1 METVRCSIREMV
13 EFISRS
19 GHIITE
25 ISANNRAVEG
35 TRIHQLIQKQQGASY
50 HAEVALNYEFE
61 YEGFLYVLQGRMD
74 GLIILEDEVC
84 IDEIKSVTYPLD
96 DLDLDHVNQRHFH
109 QLMCYAYIYCV
120 QNDLKEIDCQ
130 LTYYDVNNKDQ
141 KILKEHFLFEQIESI
156 FFSIVE
162 QYHAFV
168 KLYFDFKEIRDQ
180 SLETLAFPYDH
191 YRNGQQEMMNAVYYT
206 IKNKQK
212 LFIHAAT
219 GLGKT
224 LGTVFP
230 ALRALHH
237 GHTNKIMYLT
247 AKAIT
252 RTVAKETLSHLEKC
266 GLILR
271 TVIITAKDQ
280 MCFLEERHCHPDYC
294 PYAKNHYDRVNQA
307 MLDIMAHANT
317 YDKEN
322 IQAFA
327 LKHEVCPFEF
337 SLDLFLFSDF
347 SILDYN
353 YAFDPRVNLQRAFYP
368 ESKLTMLVDEA
379 HNLVD
384 RSRDMYSKA
393 LFHSHIRQVKTLM
406 SDRSKNAYKALIALD
421 EAMLQLKN
429 DLVDRPYIVDYQPPA
444 EIAKLVEN
452 NLWAMQ
458 KYLSENGE
466 QEQEI
471 LDLYFE
477 CVAFMK
483 IYELYRESYVTY
495 AIDDGDVMLKIYC
508 MDPSSLL
515 NDYYS
520 QAQAVI
526 FFSATLLPI
535 QYFYRILGGKKDDFK
550 LYYDSPFDSQNRL
563 VLVGNDV
570 QAKYRQRI
578 YSYDKICRYIAE
590 LAKGKTGN
598 YLIFFSS
605 YEYLNQVYQRF
616 VPNDEVYVY
625 KQEGQM
631 SLEDKN
637 IFLDH
642 FKTVKDR
649 SQVFFTVL
657 GGMFSEGIDFKG
669 EQLIGTI
676 IVGVGLPQL
685 GLERDLIKSYF
696 EKDGYDYAYK
706 YPGMNK
712 VLQAAG
718 RVIRTNQDRGVIL
731 LLDERYASK
740 EYTKMF
746 PREWK
751 HLQKT
756 SVDHISKQL
765 ETFWN
770 SENKQ

>member
-1 METVRCSIREMV
+1 M
-13 EFISRS
+13 
-19 GHIITE
+19 
-25 ISANNRAVEG
+25 
-35 TRIHQLIQKQQGASY
+35 
-50 HAEVALNYEFE
+50 
-61 YEGFLYVLQGRMD
+61 
-74 GLIILEDEVC
+74 
-84 IDEIKSVTYPLD
+84 
-96 DLDLDHVNQRHFH
+96 
-109 QLMCYAYIYCV
+109 
-120 QNDLKEIDCQ
+120 
-130 LTYYDVNNKDQ
+130 
-141 KILKEHFLFEQIESI
+141 
-156 FFSIVE
+156 
-162 QYHAFV
+162 
-168 KLYFDFKEIRDQ
+168 
-180 SLETLAFPYDH
+180 
-191 YRNGQQEMMNAVYYT
+191 
-206 IKNKQK
+206 
-212 LFIHAAT
+212 
-219 GLGKT
+219 
-224 LGTVFP
+224 
-230 ALRALHH
+230 
-237 GHTNKIMYLT
+237 
-247 AKAIT
+247 
-252 RTVAKETLSHLEKC
+252 
-266 GLILR
+266 
-271 TVIITAKDQ
+271 
-280 MCFLEERHCHPDYC
+280 
-294 PYAKNHYDRVNQA
+294 
-307 MLDIMAHANT
+307 
-317 YDKEN
+317 
-322 IQAFA
+322 
-327 LKHEVCPFEF
+327 
-337 SLDLFLFSDF
+337 
-347 SILDYN
+347 
-353 YAFDPRVNLQRAFYP
+353 
-368 ESKLTMLVDEA
+368 
-379 HNLVD
+379 
-384 RSRDMYSKA
+384 
-393 LFHSHIRQVKTLM
+393 
-406 SDRSKNAYKALIALD
+406 IALD

>member
-1 METVRCSIREMV
+1 METVKCSIREMV

-19 GHIITE
+19 GHIMTE

-35 TRIHQLIQKQQGASY
+35 TRIHQLIQKQQDDTY
-50 HAEVALNYEFE
+50 QAEVPLNYECE
-61 YEGFLYVLQGRMD
+61 YQGFLYVLQGRMD
-74 GLIILEDEVC
+74 GLILSENSVC
-84 IDEIKSVTYPLD
+84 IDEIKTVTYSLTELD
-96 DLDLDHVNQRHFH
+96 IEHVNPRHFH
-109 QLMCYAYIYCV
+109 QLMCYAYIYS
-120 QNDLKEIDCQ
+120 QQHDLKEIDCQ
-130 LTYYDVNNKDQ
+130 LTYYDVTNKEEK
-141 KILKEHFLFEQIESI
+141 KIKEHFLFEQVESI
-156 FFSIVE
+156 FFSVIE

-168 KLYFDFKEIRDQ
+168 KLYFDFKEERDH
-180 SLETLAFPYDH
+180 SLEALTFPYQE
-191 YRNGQQEMMNAVYYT
+191 YREGQKEMMNAVYFT

-237 GHTNKIMYLT
+237 GYTNKIMYLT

-252 RTVAKETLSHLEKC
+252 RTVAKETLLHLEEI
-266 GLILR
+266 GLKLR
-271 TVIITAKDQ
+271 TTIITAKDQ

-294 PYAKNHYDRVNQA
+294 PYAKNHYNRVNQA
-307 MLDIMAHANT
+307 ILDILANSNT

-322 IQAFA
+322 IQCFA

-353 YAFDPRVNLQRAFYP
+353 YAFDPRVNLHRAFNP
-368 ESKLTMLVDEA
+368 DIRLTMLVDEA

-384 RSRDMYSKA
+384 RAREMYSKA
-393 LFHSHIRQVKTLM
+393 LYHSHIREVKTM
-406 SDRSKNAYKALIALD
+406 MANRSKTVYKTLITLD
-421 EAMLQLKN
+421 EIMIQLKN
-429 DLVDRPYIVDYQPPA
+429 DLIDRPYIIDYQPPV
-444 EIAKLVEN
+444 EVAKATESF
-452 NLWAMQ
+452 LWAMQ
-458 KYLSENGE
+458 KFLSENME
-466 QEQEI
+466 QEKEI

-477 CVAFMK
+477 CLAFMK

-495 AIDDGDVMLKIYC
+495 VTDDGDVMLKIYC

-535 QYFYRILGGKKDDFK
+535 QYFYRILGGKKEDYK
-550 LYYDSPFDSQNRL
+550 LYYDSPFDSQKRL

-570 QAKYRQRI
+570 QAKYRQRL
-578 YSYDKICRYIAE
+578 YSYDKICQYISAMGN
-590 LAKGKTGN
+590 GKTGN

-616 VPNDEVYVY
+616 IPNDEFYVY
-625 KQEGQM
+625 KQDAQM

-637 IFLDH
+637 VFLDH
-642 FKTVKDR
+642 FKTVKER
-649 SQVFFTVL
+649 SQIFFTVL

-696 EKDGYDYAYK
+696 EQDGYDYAYK

-718 RVIRTNQDRGVIL
+718 RVIRTHQDQGVIL
-731 LLDERYASK
+731 LLDERYATR
-740 EYTKMF
+740 EYIKMF

-756 SVDHISKQL
+756 SVQNIPKQL
-765 ETFWN
+765 DEFW
-770 SENKQ
+770 SRD